1 MNTRNEVVIMCC
13 VIKKLECCCIW
24 FIFIIPNPQAMRER
38 DLGLKSR
45 NHPQGVGMGQEEKG
59 MENLPIAVDLC
70 G

>member
-1 MNTRNEVVIMCC
+1 
-13 VIKKLECCCIW
+13 
-24 FIFIIPNPQAMRER
+24 MRER